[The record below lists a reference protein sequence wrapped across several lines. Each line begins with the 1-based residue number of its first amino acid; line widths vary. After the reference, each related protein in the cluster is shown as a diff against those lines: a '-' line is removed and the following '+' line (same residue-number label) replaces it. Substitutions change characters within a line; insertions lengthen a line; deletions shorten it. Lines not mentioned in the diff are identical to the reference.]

1 LIDSIRDRDV
11 FVRLGREGV
20 RFRREPVWCTY
31 LRDSSL
37 KRCHVAFAIG
47 RPVGPAVVRNRLR
60 RRLRV
65 IVRQTDF
72 APGYLLV
79 GVRPKAVELT
89 FDQLRTTMADLA
101 TAVSTS
107 LDARAGQA

>member
-1 LIDSIRDRDV
+1 MIDSIRDRDV

-31 LRDSSL
+31 LQDSGL
-37 KRCHVAFAIG
+37 TRCHVAFAIG

-65 IVRQTDF
+65 IVRQNGF
-72 APGYLLV
+72 APGYLLI
-79 GVRPKAVELT
+79 GVRPKAAELT

-107 LDARAGQA
+107 LEPRVERA